1 MSHYPATY
9 LVCLIECLIKSLIT
23 CFHYRMTTASS
34 FYLQPICHLSGV
46 YIEAL
51 EALFNKQSS
60 HTWLSVQHI
69 LFEPLTDN
77 FEQSP
82 QIVIADWRHK

>member
-9 LVCLIECLIKSLIT
+9 LVCLIECLIEYLNT
-23 CFHYRMTTASS
+23 CFHYRMTTTSS
-34 FYLQPICHLSGV
+34 FYLQPIYYLSGI

-60 HTWLSVQHI
+60 YT
-69 LFEPLTDN
+69 
-77 FEQSP
+77 
-82 QIVIADWRHK
+82 